1 MLAALRAAGNTH
13 TKIVTLDLSEP
24 IALDMVQGGN
34 VAAIVADQA
43 YELGRAMA
51 TTAGYGLLGKAAPP
65 FIVAPVI
72 AVTKANVGE
81 GWQTSLHRD
90 PPESVMKAAK

>member
-1 MLAALRAAGNTH
+1 MLSALRAAGDTK

-34 VAAIVADQA
+34 VVAIVADQA

-51 TTAGYGLLGKAAPP
+51 TAAGYGLLGKTAPP

-72 AVTKANVGE
+72 TVTKANVAE
-81 GWQTSLHRD
+81 GWQTSLHRA
-90 PPESVMKAAK
+90 PPDSVTKGAK